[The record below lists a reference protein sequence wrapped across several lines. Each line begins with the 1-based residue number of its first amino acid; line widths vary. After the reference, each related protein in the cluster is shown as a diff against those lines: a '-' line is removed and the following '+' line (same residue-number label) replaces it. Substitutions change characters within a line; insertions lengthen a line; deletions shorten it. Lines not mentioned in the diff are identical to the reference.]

1 MFSCTYGAC
10 SVCQQGLPGKFFS
23 VHGKLELQ
31 PTEFFLNLLGTLGD
45 HPSSNPRYLLRHLWE
60 VLYFLHSSIFISSFI
75 LTPLPPPPPSP
86 PSSPPCP
93 PSSPADPPGSP
104 KPHKQLDKK
113 QQIEV

>member
-31 PTEFFLNLLGTLGD
+31 PTEFFLSLLGTLGD
-45 HPSSNPRYLLRHLWE
+45 HPSSNPRYFLRHLWE

-75 LTPLPPPPPSP
+75 PTTPTTP
-86 PSSPPCP
+86 PPCP
-93 PSSPADPPGSP
+93 PLSPLYPLLLPAAPSR
-104 KPHKQLDKK
+104 
-113 QQIEV
+113 